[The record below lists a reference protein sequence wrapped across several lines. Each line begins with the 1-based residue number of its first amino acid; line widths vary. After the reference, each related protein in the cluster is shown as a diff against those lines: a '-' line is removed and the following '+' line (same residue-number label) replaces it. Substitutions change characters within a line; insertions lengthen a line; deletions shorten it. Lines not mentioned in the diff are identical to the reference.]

1 MAREVVWTNEAAAD
15 LKALA
20 EYIEKDSAF
29 YSAAFVQEILDVSR
43 SLDRFAER
51 GRIVPELTS
60 PDVRELLV
68 REYRLIYSIDKAR
81 LVILGLIHG
90 KRDLRRLWDKEKR
103 SN

>member
-1 MAREVVWTNEAAAD
+1 MVREVVWSYEAAAD

-20 EYIEKDSAF
+20 EFIGKDSAF

-43 SLDRFAER
+43 SLDKFAER
-51 GRIVPELTS
+51 GRIVPELSS
-60 PDVRELLV
+60 PEVRELLV
-68 REYRLIYSIDKAR
+68 REYRLIYSIEKSR

-90 KRDLRRLWDKEKR
+90 KRDLKRLWDKEKR